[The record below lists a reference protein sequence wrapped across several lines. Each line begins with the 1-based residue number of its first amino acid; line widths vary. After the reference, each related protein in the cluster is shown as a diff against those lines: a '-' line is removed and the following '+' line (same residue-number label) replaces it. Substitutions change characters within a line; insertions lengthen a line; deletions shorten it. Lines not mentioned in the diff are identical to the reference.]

1 MKIKNL
7 SLCLLLLLFTA
18 AVAAQDVENSVEQRY
33 DKAFAEYGNGQFD
46 LCERHTLHL
55 LPETDGMLK
64 KSAYRLLA
72 LCRIEKGDL
81 DGARKYVADLL
92 RYDPYFT
99 PSLGDPRRFVD
110 LIEEKKQEAT
120 SITTA
125 SRQKE
130 TIDEAPVPVTL
141 ITEEMIRHSGAR
153 TLLELLCLFVPGM
166 TMAEGTESNVAM
178 HGVYS
183 LSQEKILFLLDGHR
197 MNSYSTN
204 AEAPDYRTSLDKIQ
218 HIEVL
223 RGPASSLYGNIALT
237 AVVNIITRKGA
248 SINGGRI
255 SGTVGSQHSYGGS
268 MLLGG
273 GNNVVDIMAWGG
285 IFSSKGFKHELDN
298 PGFGTTVLYSH
309 GYRDKPS
316 YDVGLKGHWRD
327 FTLTLMSQRS
337 KKVPYINVLQ
347 TSPTQ
352 KIVEMTDEE
361 TQITQ
366 QYLST
371 EELFDNK
378 LNYNYDRYSAVD
390 GDKPGVSRLNHNI
403 NVDYSHTF
411 GNVDIQASAF
421 ISMERTS
428 FYNVLGDSVETG
440 MARLYL
446 DFLGKKDAFKPW
458 TQGSYIKLNWENST
472 VGAQLNAMT
481 NYNLLGKGSLLFGVQ
496 YEHFSLSSGTLR
508 IGGGYNASQ
517 VYSSDSV
524 FNDGAENSYSV
535 YAQLKHYFTN
545 RLILNAGLRYD
556 HKVRFAGSP
565 LDHLSPR
572 LSVIYKFSPAI
583 STRLSYNYSFVDA
596 PYLYRS
602 CLIYFFSG
610 GNELR
615 PEIMNAFQFG
625 ATYHKPNSRFT
636 AEMSGFYNIMKDI
649 VMLDFIMSEGNA
661 FVNAAKM
668 HQLGV
673 DGSVQYV
680 SPRFFFN
687 ANATWQR
694 VCKDEYTIVDM
705 EGRVTSSQNY
715 MLHEGNTLGTPELIT
730 NITAAYSPYKGTGTG
745 FLSGGTLWLRGT
757 LSAQTKT
764 YYKDI
769 DMMATYCMLEDVS
782 QLYEVKPQC
791 TIGLGLSYE
800 WKHLDLDVSVRNI
813 TNNQYCI
820 GSMLTAGVPRPGR
833 EIMAKATVKF

>member
-7 SLCLLLLLFTA
+7 SLCLLLLLTT
-18 AVAAQDVENSVEQRY
+18 VVTVAQDLENTVEQRY
-33 DKAFAEYGNGQFD
+33 DKVLAEYGNGQFD
-46 LCERHTLHL
+46 LCERNTLHL
-55 LPETDGMLK
+55 LPETEGMLR

-72 LCRIEKGDL
+72 LCRIERGDL

-99 PSLGDPRRFVD
+99 PSLGDPRRFID
-110 LIEEKKQEAT
+110 LIEEKKQEEMG
-120 SITTA
+120 ITTA

-141 ITEEMIRHSGAR
+141 ITEEMIRHSGAS
-153 TLLELLCLFVPGM
+153 TLHELLCLYVPGM
-166 TMAEGTESNVAM
+166 TLAEGMETNVAM

-183 LSQEKILFLLDGHR
+183 ISQEKILFLLDGHR

-255 SGTVGSQHSYGGS
+255 SGTMGSQHSYGGS
-268 MLLGG
+268 LLLGG
-273 GNNVVDIMAWGG
+273 GNNVVDIMAWGSL
-285 IFSSKGFKHELDN
+285 FSSKGFKHELDN
-298 PGFGTTVLYSH
+298 PGLGTTLLYAH
-309 GYRDKPS
+309 GYRGRPA

-352 KIVEMTDEE
+352 RVVDIIDEE
-361 TQITQ
+361 TQTTQ

-390 GDKPGVSRLNHNI
+390 GDKPGVSRLNHSLT
-403 NVDYSHTF
+403 VDYSHTF
-411 GNVDIQASAF
+411 GKVDVQASAF
-421 ISMERTS
+421 VAVENMAL
-428 FYNVLGDSVETG
+428 YNVLGDTVDVG
-440 MARLYL
+440 MANLYL
-446 DFLGKKDAFKPW
+446 DFLGKKAQFKPW
-458 TQGSYIKLNWENST
+458 TQGVYVKLNWEDYT
-472 VGAQLNAMT
+472 VGAQFNAMT

-496 YEHFSLSSGTLR
+496 YEHFSLNNGTLR
-508 IGGGYNASQ
+508 IGGGYSSSQ

-524 FNDGAENSYSV
+524 FNDGAEDSYSV
-535 YAQLKHYFTN
+535 YAQLKHYFTP

-556 HKVRFAGSP
+556 HKVRYAGSP

-602 CLIYFFSG
+602 CLIYMFSG

-615 PEIMNAFQFG
+615 PEIMNAYQFG
-625 ATYHKPNSRFT
+625 ATYHKPGSRFT

-649 VMLDFIMSEGNA
+649 VMFDFIMSAGNA

-668 HQLGV
+668 HQVGV
-673 DGSVQYV
+673 DGSAQYV
-680 SPRFFFN
+680 SPRFFLS

-694 VCKDEYTIVDM
+694 VCKDEYYIVDT
-705 EGRVTSSQNY
+705 EGKETSTQNY
-715 MLHEGNTLGTPELIT
+715 MLHESNTLGTPELIT
-730 NITAAYSPYKGTGTG
+730 NVTAAYSPYKGSGKG
-745 FLSGGTLWLRGT
+745 FFNGGTLWLRGT

-764 YYKDI
+764 YYKEI
-769 DMMATYCMLEDVS
+769 DMMATYCLLTDVS
-782 QLYEVKPQC
+782 QLNEVKPQC
-791 TIGLGLSYE
+791 TLGVGLSYE
-800 WKHLDLDVSVRNI
+800 WKHLDLDLSVKNI
-813 TNNQYCI
+813 TNRQYCI
-820 GSMLTAGVPRPGR
+820 GSMLTAGVPRAGR
-833 EIMAKATVKF
+833 QIMVKATVKL